1 MTMQNG
7 RKKFLRQLGAG
18 LIVSGMPSIASAI
31 DHSESNVDI
40 SDFEKTGNA
49 NDEKYWKNIARKYYS
64 VSKDYINL
72 ENGYYGIQP
81 KPVLATFEK
90 NIQLANREG
99 ARFARKVYPELSV
112 SIKKELATFLGV
124 TAEEIIITRNA

>member
-1 MTMQNG
+1 LMTMQNG
-7 RKKFLRQLGAG
+7 RKKFLQQLGTG

-31 DHSESNVDI
+31 DLSKNNIDI
-40 SDFEKTGNA
+40 NDFEKEGNA
-49 NDEKYWKNIARKYYS
+49 YDEKYWKNIARKYYS

-81 KPVLATFEK
+81 KPVLEVFEK

-99 ARFARKVYPELSV
+99 ARFARKVYPELSA
-112 SIKKELATFLGV
+112 S
-124 TAEEIIITRNA
+124 